1 MGGIKKDE
9 KVDKKCSMGGFFMFM
24 FSFERKCG
32 PSDSGVSNVF
42 HRVQVINYATFLV

>member
-1 MGGIKKDE
+1 
-9 KVDKKCSMGGFFMFM
+9 MFDGWV
-24 FSFERKCG
+24 FHVHVQFERKCG